1 MSSSQQTSQNIVI
14 MRHGDRRDYLDPSW
28 AATAGDR
35 KWDPPLAQPGLSR
48 AFFTGQK
55 LRDNLGFPIHRVFV
69 SPFYRCL
76 QTAAQAIA
84 ALTHQN
90 DASNLKVKLFI
101 FTFDSFLFFPIPCS
115 CRSFKSRK
123 IN

>member
-1 MSSSQQTSQNIVI
+1 MSLSEERYQNIIV

-35 KWDPPLAQPGLSR
+35 KWDPPLAEPGLTR
-48 AFFTGQK
+48 AFLTGQK
-55 LRDNLGFPIHRVFV
+55 LRDTLAFPIHRVLV

-84 ALTHQN
+84 GLSDQNHAL
-90 DASNLKVKLFI
+90 NLKVKSP
-101 FTFDSFLFFPIPCS
+101 SFLNLF
-115 CRSFKSRK
+115 
-123 IN
+123 

>member
-1 MSSSQQTSQNIVI
+1 MSSSEQHVVV

-35 KWDPPLAQPGLSR
+35 KWDPPLAEPGLTR
-48 AFFTGQK
+48 AFLTGQK
-55 LRDNLGFPIHRVFV
+55 LHDNLDFPIHRVFV

-84 ALTHQN
+84 ALTNQN
-90 DASNLKVKLFI
+90 NSSSLKVHHE
-101 FTFDSFLFFPIPCS
+101 TP
-115 CRSFKSRK
+115 
-123 IN
+123 